1 MQLLRKKMEME
12 ERKNWVLPVPDARTA
27 LAIEERRGLW
37 YSVDGS
43 RWG

>member
-1 MQLLRKKMEME
+1 MELE
-12 ERKNWVLPVPDARTA
+12 ERKNWVLPVPDGKAA

-37 YSVDGS
+37 YSINGE